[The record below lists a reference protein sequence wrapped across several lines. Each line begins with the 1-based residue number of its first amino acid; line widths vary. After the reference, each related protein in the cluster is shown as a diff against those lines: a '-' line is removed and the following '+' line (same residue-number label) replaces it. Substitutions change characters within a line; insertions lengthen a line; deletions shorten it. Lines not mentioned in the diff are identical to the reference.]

1 MERRC
6 ASPSSATWAAG
17 VSARFSARSVGR
29 PAIRSSSC
37 AVSLLIVASLRLV
50 RSRVMR
56 PTRIMKIGMSGNV
69 IRMISADGQSAKAIT
84 VVIVGVRIAA
94 VTSAGR

>member
-1 MERRC
+1 
-6 ASPSSATWAAG
+6 
-17 VSARFSARSVGR
+17 
-29 PAIRSSSC
+29 
-37 AVSLLIVASLRLV
+37 
-50 RSRVMR
+50 
-56 PTRIMKIGMSGNV
+56 MKIGMSGNV